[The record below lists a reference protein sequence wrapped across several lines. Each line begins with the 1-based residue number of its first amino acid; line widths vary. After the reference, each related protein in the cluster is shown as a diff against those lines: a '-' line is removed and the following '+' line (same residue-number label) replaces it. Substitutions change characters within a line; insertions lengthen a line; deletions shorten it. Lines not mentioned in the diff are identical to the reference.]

1 MAAVQSHG
9 AEVEGALVDCLAA
22 GDSLI
27 VGLAPYLHGCTINAK
42 VGISSAAIIQRVG
55 NTKLLIVSA
64 GSNDPYNP
72 RLEANLKAIRA
83 KANKVIWIVPQN
95 RRAAQVALSVAR
107 FFGDSVVTFTPSRDG
122 IHPKSYGVLAE
133 SVRRH
138 M

>member
-1 MAAVQSHG
+1 M
-9 AEVEGALVDCLAA
+9 DCLAA

-55 NTKLLIVSA
+55 NANLLIVSA
-64 GSNDPYNP
+64 GSNDPRNP
-72 RLEANLKAIRA
+72 RLEQNLRVIRGKSNA
-83 KANKVIWIVPQN
+83 KRVIWILPQN
-95 RRAAQVALSVAR
+95 RIAANTVLKVAR

>member
-1 MAAVQSHG
+1 M
-9 AEVEGALVDCLAA
+9 LDCLIA
-22 GDSLI
+22 GDSI
-27 VGLAPYLHGCTINAK
+27 AVGIGQHLRQCVTNAK
-42 VGISSAAIIQRVG
+42 VGISSAAVIQRVG
-55 NTKLLIVSA
+55 NANLLIVSA
-64 GSNDPYNP
+64 GSNDPRNP

-83 KANKVIWIVPQN
+83 RADRVIWIVPQN
-95 RRAAQVALSVAR
+95 RRAAQVVFSVAR